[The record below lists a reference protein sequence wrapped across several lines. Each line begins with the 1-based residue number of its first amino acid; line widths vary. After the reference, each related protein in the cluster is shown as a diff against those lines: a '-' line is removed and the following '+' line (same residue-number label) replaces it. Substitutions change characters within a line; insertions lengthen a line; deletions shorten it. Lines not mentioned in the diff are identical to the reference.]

1 MIFWKNEPE
10 VIAALE
16 IGTHK
21 VAVAVAEL
29 RQDGSLALLG
39 VGESNA
45 VGVRKGLI
53 RDFNRAQEAVKA
65 ALLDAEQKT
74 EVEIGQV
81 FLSVSGTHL
90 CSRNVMVRTSIEEE
104 EGTVTPEHIQT
115 LGEMAFQSPIPSDH
129 ELVHE
134 LLQFYHLDNRTRTT
148 DPVGLSSRSL
158 EAGYHLVHG
167 LRTCLETQV
176 RCVAELGVE
185 VAGVALASYVSAQS
199 VLTAEDKNN
208 GAVLVDLGA
217 GVTDYIV
224 YVGGA
229 IVHSGVI
236 GLGGDHLTQDL
247 TLGLKMPTRQGE
259 EMKIRH
265 GDLFLDPRARDEKIT
280 LPRED
285 SFAERTVWLQS
296 VTDIL
301 HVRQREI
308 LELIRND
315 LENKGLWGQIGSKI
329 YFTGG
334 ASRMKGLGTMAAK
347 IFPVP
352 CSVVNEFRFEGDQ
365 TYNRRSDLS
374 TVLGLLR
381 YAQIVMRQSERPRGL
396 ARIGRSFRDLLSAMN
411 LL

>member
-45 VGVRKGLI
+45 VGVRKGMI

-65 ALLDAEQKT
+65 AILDAEQKT
-74 EVEIGQV
+74 EVTIGQL
-81 FLSVSGTHL
+81 FLTVTGTHIA
-90 CSRNVMVRTSIEEE
+90 SRNVLVRTPVDEEDP
-104 EGTVTPEHIQT
+104 TITAEHMQT
-115 LGEMAFQSPIPSDH
+115 LEEMAFQSSIPSDH

-134 LLQFYHLDNRTRTT
+134 LLQFYYTDNRTRTT
-148 DPVGLSSRSL
+148 DPIGMSSRSL

-167 LRTCLETQV
+167 LRTSLETQV

-185 VAGVALASYVSAQS
+185 VAGVAVSSYVSAQS
-199 VLTAEDKNN
+199 VLGAEDKNN
-208 GAVLVDLGA
+208 GSVVVDLGA

-229 IVHSGVI
+229 VVHSGVI

-247 TLGLKMPTRQGE
+247 TLGLKMPTRQAE
-259 EMKIRH
+259 DLKLKH
-265 GDLFLDPRARDEKIT
+265 GGLFLDPRMKNEQIVLPRDDSSDEK
-280 LPRED
+280 
-285 SFAERTVWLQS
+285 SVWLES

-308 LELIRND
+308 LNLIRVD
-315 LENKGLWGQIGSKI
+315 LEEKGLWGQIGSKI
-329 YFTGG
+329 FFTGG
-334 ASRMKGLGTMAAK
+334 ASRMKGLGAMASK

-352 CSVVNEFRFEGDQ
+352 CVVVSEFRFEGDQ

-374 TVLGLLR
+374 TVLGMLR
-381 YAQIVMRQSERPRGL
+381 YAQQVVRQNSRPRGL
-396 ARIGRSFRDLLSAMN
+396 ARIGESFREMLSAIN

>member
-1 MIFWKNEPE
+1 MIFFKNEPE

-16 IGTHK
+16 IGTHN
-21 VAVAVAEL
+21 VSVAVAEL

-39 VGESNA
+39 VGESNS

-65 ALLDAEQKT
+65 AILDAEQKT
-74 EVEIGQV
+74 EVEIRQV
-81 FLSVSGTHL
+81 FLAVTGTHIA
-90 CSRNVMVRTSIEEE
+90 SRNVMVRTQIEDEDA
-104 EGTVTPEHIQT
+104 TITAEHLQT
-115 LGEMAFQSPIPSDH
+115 LEEKAFQSSIPSDH

-134 LLQFYHLDNRTRTT
+134 LLQFYHLDNRTRTIE
-148 DPVGLSSRSL
+148 PIGLSSRSL

-167 LRTCLETQV
+167 LRTSLETQV
-176 RCVAELGVE
+176 RCVAELDVE
-185 VAGVALASYVSAQS
+185 VSGVAVASYASAQS
-199 VLTAEDKNN
+199 VLSNEDKNN

-247 TLGLKMPTRQGE
+247 TLGLKLPTRQAE
-259 EMKIRH
+259 DLKLKH
-265 GDLFLDPRARDEKIT
+265 GNLFLDPRAKNETIV
-280 LPRED
+280 LSRED
-285 SFAERTVWLQS
+285 SFDERTLWMES

-308 LELIRND
+308 LELIRAD
-315 LENKGLWGQIGSKI
+315 LEGRGLWGQIGAKI

-334 ASRMKGLGTMAAK
+334 ASRMKGLGALASK

-352 CSVVNEFRFEGDQ
+352 CAVVSEFRFEGDQ
-365 TYNRRSDLS
+365 TYNRRSDLA

-381 YAQIVMRQSERPRGL
+381 YAQKVVGQTARPRGL
-396 ARIGRSFRDLLSAMN
+396 ARIGHSVRELLSAMN

>member
-29 RQDGSLALLG
+29 RPDGSLALLG

-45 VGVRKGLI
+45 VGVRKGMI

-65 ALLDAEQKT
+65 AIFDAEQKT
-74 EVEIGQV
+74 EVTIGQV
-81 FLSVSGTHL
+81 FLAVTGTHVA
-90 CSRNVMVRTSIEEE
+90 SRNVIVRTLVEEE
-104 EGTVTPEHIQT
+104 DPTVTADHLQT
-115 LGEMAFQSPIPSDH
+115 LEEMAFQSPIPADH

-134 LLQFYHLDNRTRTT
+134 LLQHYYTDNRTRTT
-148 DPVGLSSRSL
+148 EPIGMSSRSL

-167 LRTCLETQV
+167 LRTSLETQV

-185 VAGVALASYVSAQS
+185 VAGVAVSSYVSAQS
-199 VLTAEDKNN
+199 VLGPEDKNS
-208 GAVLVDLGA
+208 GAVVVDLGA

-247 TLGLKMPTRQGE
+247 TLGLKMPTRQAE
-259 EMKIRH
+259 ELKLKH
-265 GDLFLDPRARDEKIT
+265 GNLFLDPRLNGEKVV
-280 LPRED
+280 LPRDD
-285 SFAERTVWLQS
+285 SSDERGVWLES
-296 VTDIL
+296 VTAIL
-301 HVRQREI
+301 NVRQREI
-308 LELIRND
+308 LELVRSD
-315 LENKGLWGQIGSKI
+315 LEEKGLWGQIGSRI

-334 ASRMKGLGTMAAK
+334 ASRMKGLGAMASK

-381 YAQIVMRQSERPRGL
+381 YAQLVMRQSARPRGL
-396 ARIGRSFRDLLSAMN
+396 ARIGQSFREMLSAIN